1 MKRLAVIIPTF
12 NRKKF
17 ITNLISQIEGISH
30 ANFRLS
36 IIVVV
41 DGSTDGTSEIIS
53 QKFPDI
59 HIVKGTGDWWYT
71 KSINEGLVAAE
82 KLEAEYVLTLNDDIL
97 LKEDFFESLERCLQI
112 APKNSIIGALSLTKS
127 NPERILSAGVKD
139 IIRWRYKLVSY
150 IPMFTVREEV
160 RELRGLKPVEVLPG
174 RGMFFS
180 VNISKK
186 TNGFDSK
193 FLQYHSDYDF
203 CLRAKKKGFSLFVSW
218 DLIVYSFIEE
228 TGEGTSYLKTS
239 FKTFIKGFFRKQSRT
254 NLIDNARFLYRHGI
268 KPLFPLTYLIFVLSC
283 FNSHFFK
290 KKING

>member
-1 MKRLAVIIPTF
+1 MKKLAVIIPTF

-17 ITNLISQIEGISH
+17 ITNLIGQIEGISH

-41 DGSTDGTSEIIS
+41 DGSTDGTIEILS
-53 QKFPDI
+53 SKFPEVY
-59 HIVKGTGDWWYT
+59 IVKGTGEWWYT
-71 KSINEGLVAAE
+71 KSINKGLAVAE
-82 KLEAEYVLTLNDDIL
+82 KLETEYVLTLNDDIL
-97 LKEDFFESLERCLQI
+97 LRNDFFEALERASI
-112 APKNSIIGALSLTKS
+112 SAPKNSVIGALSLTKT
-127 NPERILSAGVKD
+127 NPEKILSGGIKD
-139 IIRWRYKLVSY
+139 IIRWRYKLVPY
-150 IPMFTVREEV
+150 IPMFTDKKDIK
-160 RELRGLKPVEVLPG
+160 ELEGLKPTKVLPG
-174 RGMFFS
+174 RGLFFPM
-180 VNISKK
+180 NISRRID
-186 TNGFDSK
+186 GFDSK

-239 FKTFIKGFFRKQSRT
+239 FMTFIKGFFRKQSRI

-268 KPLFPLTYLIFVLSC
+268 KPLFPLTYLIFILSC

-290 KKING
+290 KKINE